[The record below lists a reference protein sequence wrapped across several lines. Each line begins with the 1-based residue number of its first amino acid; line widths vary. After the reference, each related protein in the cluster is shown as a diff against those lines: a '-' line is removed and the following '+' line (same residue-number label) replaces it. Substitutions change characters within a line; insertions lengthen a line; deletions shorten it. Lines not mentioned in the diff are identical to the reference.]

1 MSRRG
6 RKAALPLGDH
16 RRPPVLAPDTLQV
29 THVAEDGVKK
39 ATYDFVAMPVPQ
51 QLQRELAEVFAAKAG
66 PDGVWKSTA
75 SSREAWLI
83 LLYFSRFLAAQNP
96 APAALSELSAK
107 AWAAW
112 RISRT
117 PNSTGR
123 RQIRKVAQLLKEH
136 PRVPEETR
144 QLMTKRVGKDT
155 VKETAYLEA
164 DFDKIKKVVTRRFR
178 AALHRIRDN
187 QHHLK
192 RWRDGEFTEGSDEY
206 LAGEAL
212 DHLIRTGEIPHYT
225 GSDNRR
231 RPIPRYTQSLGGASA
246 PYTWM
251 RLFLTSEEAC
261 ALIVLFIATYGW
273 NASPVESMKVPD
285 ASPDA
290 GNEKQTIYRV
300 ELHKKRRGAKTQYET
315 RNLTDWGANSPG
327 RLIAEAIEA
336 TEPARQALASV
347 GQPTDRLIAWHLARR
362 PADDF
367 EPAELFDTGIR
378 DNVWRNWREDLGD
391 GLKLN
396 LRRLRKT
403 VVIAHQRTP
412 SQHTRDT
419 HDEVYLLPDPRTH
432 AEAAPVISAGIN
444 EAIDV
449 AQSAF
454 QARVSRAETD
464 AGDDTPTA
472 SCTGYRKSPFSEAG
486 SPCRASFLMCTACPN
501 AVITPRH
508 LPRLAYLYE
517 VLGELNA
524 VLDAAVWDQDWRD
537 PYLRLSGLRAAPDF
551 TDTEWNDALNEVTAD
566 EKAMIDQLLRKG
578 YDA

>member
-6 RKAALPLGDH
+6 RKAALPTGDH
-16 RRPPVLAPDTLQV
+16 RRPPVLAPGTLQV

-39 ATYDFVAMPVPQ
+39 ATYDFADLPVAEK
-51 QLQRELAEVFAAKAG
+51 LQRELAEVFAANAG

-83 LLYFSRFLAAQNP
+83 LLYFSRFLAAQDP
-96 APAALSELSAK
+96 VPAALSEVSST

-123 RQIRKVAQLLKEH
+123 RQIRKVAQLLREH
-136 PRVPEETR
+136 PQVPEETR
-144 QLMTKRVGKDT
+144 QLMTKRVSRD
-155 VKETAYLEA
+155 VAKETAYSDA
-164 DFDKIKKVVTRRFR
+164 DFDKIKKFATRKFR
-178 AALHRIRDN
+178 TALHRIRDN
-187 QHHLK
+187 QRYLQ
-192 RWRDGEFTEGSDEY
+192 RWRDGEFTEGSDDW

-212 DHLIRTGEIPHYT
+212 DQLSRTGETPHYIGT
-225 GSDNRR
+225 DNRR
-231 RPIPRYTQSLGGASA
+231 RPVQRYTRALDGASG
-246 PYTWM
+246 PLTWR

-273 NASPVESMKVPD
+273 NASPVETMKVPD
-285 ASPDA
+285 ATPDA
-290 GNEKQTIYRV
+290 GNDKQTIYRV
-300 ELHKKRRGAKTQYET
+300 ELHKKRRTAKTQYET

-336 TEPARQALASV
+336 TEPARQVLARA
-347 GQPTDRLIAWHLARR
+347 GQPADRLIIWHLARKS
-362 PADDF
+362 PDAVD
-367 EPAELFDTGIR
+367 PAELFDTGL
-378 DNVWRNWREDLGD
+378 RNNILRSWPEELA
-391 GLKLN
+391 GLKVN

-412 SQHTRDT
+412 TQHTRDT
-419 HDEVYLLPDPRTH
+419 HDGVYLLPDPRTH
-432 AEAAPVISAGIN
+432 AEAAPVISAGIG

-454 QARVSRAETD
+454 QARVSRAETV

-472 SCTGYRKSPFSEAG
+472 SCSDYRNSPFGEAG

-501 AVITPRH
+501 AVVTPRH

-517 VLGELNA
+517 VLGELKA
-524 VLDAAVWDQDWRD
+524 VLDAAVWDQDWRA

-551 TDTEWNDALNEVTAD
+551 TDTEWKDALGDVTAE

-578 YDA
+578 YDV